1 MVQGVGPTGSGG
13 SIRDL
18 SAYQTYYPMYEQYCK
33 TNKNNLSFEAW
44 LRMKGYYTNFS
55 NQVENYLETGNQTR
69 GNENEDTLNTNRHIS
84 NGTGAIYQ
92 SEDEETIYQFDWEDG
107 TYKTITGKDEIAKTL
122 GLPSSENIDTVK
134 LGYMNAQIVDYTFGN
149 LDDGQDRTT
158 QDVYGNYANVTYDK
172 QEFDI
177 HYILNALLMDPTDPQ
192 YQIAKGIFD
201 ELCASTSQWLPDSDM
216 EELDAVAQQYG
227 TNSAEYKAK
236 LQEILLKNLDQAN
249 EWIEDHTH
257 VKNPNSV
264 GQVGATEQV
273 DGTTGTNTEES
284 TNPTADV
291 AGSYDKNDVLY
302 NTSLYS
308 AYTTNETSTCSSYGK
323 KDDVINEGKTNF
335 ANDARAKLE
344 EVGNALKSQLQSSM
358 GENYD
363 SAVID
368 EYVQKAIQSTIDHF
382 LSDIPTTSKNNGHGG
397 TYNADEDAYTVEFI
411 RKTRRKGRIGY
422 SNKNL
427 IDYFFNEFDSLCT
440 NNGKTA
446 EEAAAEKAAAEKKA
460 AQEKSAYQTL
470 YNMQMSSLA
479 NEAGVNK
486 DIQVVNVS
494 SAADIQ
500 AEAENKILAP
510 IMEKIKSKLAGKGI
524 PDSDL
529 QTVLDNAASA
539 ALADCTQWATTSNN
553 YVYTIDTSEL
563 VSRFENNVK
572 TIIKNKGYDF

>member
-1 MVQGVGPTGSGG
+1 MVQGIGPTGSGG
-13 SIRDL
+13 SIKDL

-33 TNKNNLSFEAW
+33 TKGDNLSFEAW

-149 LDDGQDRTT
+149 LDDGQDRTS

-201 ELCASTSQWLPDSDM
+201 ELCASTSQWLPNSDM

-249 EWIEDHTH
+249 EWVEEHTH

-264 GQVGATEQV
+264 GQVGSVESV
-273 DGTTGTNTEES
+273 EGTTDSTETEGT
-284 TNPTADV
+284 TNSTADI
-291 AGSYDKNDVLY
+291 AGSYNKNDILY

-308 AYTTNETSTCSSYGK
+308 AYTTNETSVCSGYGK
-323 KDDVINEGKTNF
+323 KNDVIDEGKTNF
-335 ANDARAKLE
+335 ANEARTKLT
-344 EVGNALKSQLQSSM
+344 EVGEALKAELQASM

-368 EYVQKAIQSTIDHF
+368 EYVQKAIQSTIDYY
-382 LSDIPTTSKNNGHGG
+382 LSDIPTSDKHGG
-397 TYNADEDAYTVEFI
+397 DGGNYRTEEDSLVYI
-411 RKTRRKGRIGY
+411 RRTRRKGRMGY
-422 SNKNL
+422 NNKQL
-427 IDYFFNEFDSLCT
+427 IDHFFNEFDSLCT

-446 EEAAAEKAAAEKKA
+446 EEAAADKAAAEEKA
-460 AQEKSAYQTL
+460 AKEKSAYQTL

>member
-33 TNKNNLSFEAW
+33 TKGDNLSFEAW

-149 LDDGQDRTT
+149 LDDGQDRTS

-227 TNSAEYKAK
+227 TNSVEYKTK

-249 EWIEDHTH
+249 EWVEEHTH
-257 VKNPNSV
+257 VKNTNSV
-264 GQVGATEQV
+264 GQVGSAESV
-273 DGTTGTNTEES
+273 EGTTDSTTGSEDSSTGTVPSFDKSVVLDSAGVLADYTNNTKQKVSSVNLKNKSSEDAK
-284 TNPTADV
+284 NQAKAD
-291 AGSYDKNDVLY
+291 ANAYASSVLD
-302 NTSLYS
+302 N
-308 AYTTNETSTCSSYGK
+308 
-323 KDDVINEGKTNF
+323 VINS
-335 ANDARAKLE
+335 
-344 EVGNALKSQLQSSM
+344 LKSQLGDQY
-358 GENYD
+358 N
-363 SAVID
+363 D
-368 EYVQKAIQSTIDHF
+368 EIQQYISKAKELTLADASLWRETEYHKAM
-382 LSDIPTTSKNNGHGG
+382 LSKNKKH
-397 TYNADEDAYTVEFI
+397 TSYVKI
-411 RKTRRKGRIGY
+411 QP
-422 SNKNL
+422 L
-427 IDYFFNEFDSLCT
+427 IDKFFSEFNTLCT
-440 NNGKTA
+440 NKGKSTEEVEAEQKAA
-446 EEAAAEKAAAEKKA
+446 EEKS

>member
-13 SIRDL
+13 SIKDL

-33 TNKNNLSFEAW
+33 TKGDNLSFEAW

-55 NQVENYLETGNQTR
+55 NQVENYIETGNQTR

-107 TYKTITGKDEIAKTL
+107 TYKTVTGKDEIAKTL

-249 EWIEDHTH
+249 EWVEEHTH

-264 GQVGATEQV
+264 GQVGSAESV
-273 DGTTGTNTEES
+273 EGTTDSTTGSEDSSTGTVPSFDKSVVLDSAGVLADYTNNTKQKVSSVNLKNKSSEDAK
-284 TNPTADV
+284 NQAKAD
-291 AGSYDKNDVLY
+291 ANAYASSVLD
-302 NTSLYS
+302 N
-308 AYTTNETSTCSSYGK
+308 
-323 KDDVINEGKTNF
+323 VINS
-335 ANDARAKLE
+335 
-344 EVGNALKSQLQSSM
+344 LKSQLGDQYNDEIQQYISKAKELTLADADSWR
-358 GENYD
+358 ETEYD
-363 SAVID
+363 GG
-368 EYVQKAIQSTIDHF
+368 
-382 LSDIPTTSKNNGHGG
+382 LLSKNKHHTGF
-397 TYNADEDAYTVEFI
+397 VKI
-411 RKTRRKGRIGY
+411 QP
-422 SNKNL
+422 L
-427 IDYFFNEFDSLCT
+427 IDKFFSEFNTLCT
-440 NNGKTA
+440 NKGKSTEEVEA
-446 EEAAAEKAAAEKKA
+446 EQKAAEEKAAK
-460 AQEKSAYQTL
+460 EKSAYQTL
-470 YNMQMSSLA
+470 YNMQMSSVA
-479 NEAGVNK
+479 NEAGVNQ